1 MFCTAQKGMVS
12 VFFFY
17 IAAML
22 RGLCVIEQ
30 LSWPKSIHGISTTG
44 RGIGSRITLYGR
56 HPFDDESYPEGVPQ
70 SFT

>member
-12 VFFFY
+12 VGFFFHC
-17 IAAML
+17 ML
-22 RGLCVIEQ
+22 LGLCFIEQ
-30 LSWPKSIHGISTTG
+30 LSWPKSMHGIATTG
-44 RGIGSRITLYGR
+44 RGIGSRIILYGR

>member
-1 MFCTAQKGMVS
+1 MRRKGWFLS
-12 VFFFY
+12 FFS

-22 RGLCVIEQ
+22 LWLCVIEQ
-30 LSWPKSIHGISTTG
+30 LSWPKSIQGIATTG
-44 RGIGSRITLYGR
+44 RGIGSRIILYDR